1 MVELKN
7 RKGERKMQGLTLEAA
22 NKCLEHAIS
31 KTQSEFKRPIGVA
44 VCDAYGFLV
53 AFSRMDGAPIRSIAI
68 SQQKAHT
75 ATRMGMSTDAFLG
88 RLRADDIDIRYFC
101 DPLMTA
107 LPGGNPLKNKYGAVV
122 GAIGVSGLKPVE
134 DQAVTEHV
142 ASLFESGKLG

>member
-1 MVELKN
+1 
-7 RKGERKMQGLTLEAA
+7 MQGLTLDNAI
-22 NKCLEHAIS
+22 KCIEQAIA
-31 KTQSEFKRPIGVA
+31 KTQSDFKRPVCVA

-88 RLRADDIDIRYFC
+88 RLRADDIDIGYFC

-107 LPGGNPLKNKYGAVV
+107 LPGGNLLKDKDGVV
-122 GAIGVSGLKPVE
+122 AGAIGVSGLKPAE
-134 DQAVTEHV
+134 DMVVTEHV
-142 ASLFESGKLG
+142 AKLYEQGNLG